1 LATPCFLDR
10 SSFSFNK
17 KIQGKMKRV
26 LFYFLFC
33 WLGFFLPVMAA
44 GGVSIL
50 PARPT
55 TNPQTSSWFVYQ
67 LDPGKKVKD
76 TVAVVNLSDQEQR
89 VRLYPVDAMTT
100 SDGGFA
106 LKQKNEGDEGIGKWI
121 TLDEDEVVLEPGKRK
136 KVSFTLNVPRKAEP
150 GDYLGGIVAQ
160 PVTDSGEG
168 NIKVVTRTG
177 VRVYLTVNGEMVKKG
192 ELKDFSLFVKDGKL
206 WYSFH
211 LLNHGTV
218 RLGKIE
224 ADFKIKNDILSW
236 QSASWHLQKNLVVL
250 PEGSVLVSESI
261 PLPISWLGFYRLFGE
276 VSWGSGAVPV
286 NSQLFWIDWSK
297 LAIVGIGLFVAFVS
311 LVFLGKRWKQKRIE
325 GKKGRKRNLK
335 FNKGESVNDEE
346 VIELL
351 IRRVVR
357 QELLLFKYELLGVLG
372 EKKKK
377 KGKKDRG
384 VVK

>member
-1 LATPCFLDR
+1 
-10 SSFSFNK
+10 
-17 KIQGKMKRV
+17 
-26 LFYFLFC
+26 
-33 WLGFFLPVMAA
+33 
-44 GGVSIL
+44 
-50 PARPT
+50 
-55 TNPQTSSWFVYQ
+55 
-67 LDPGKKVKD
+67 
-76 TVAVVNLSDQEQR
+76 
-89 VRLYPVDAMTT
+89 
-100 SDGGFA
+100 
-106 LKQKNEGDEGIGKWI
+106 
-121 TLDEDEVVLEPGKRK
+121 
-136 KVSFTLNVPRKAEP
+136 
-150 GDYLGGIVAQ
+150 
-160 PVTDSGEG
+160 
-168 NIKVVTRTG
+168 
-177 VRVYLTVNGEMVKKG
+177 
-192 ELKDFSLFVKDGKL
+192 
-206 WYSFH
+206 
-211 LLNHGTV
+211 
-218 RLGKIE
+218 LGKIE